1 MRRLLLAGM
10 LLQACATAGPARLPD
25 NPGWIGG
32 QRVAV
37 IGPQVVGI
45 GGPELA
51 AEALHEGVA
60 DYLRTAGFTVSDG
73 GLDLVIESF
82 ERGHVKATVRG
93 GGREIERIDQSG
105 DQLGCISGMWGISA
119 SDNANCYASGLVGA
133 LIKSQA
139 VARAAGPATQS
150 VARNEPSP
158 GPAAAP
164 SGRVLALKG
173 KLAVLDLKNFT
184 KDLSRENAQYFSDVI
199 RQASLKMEPGL
210 DIMTR
215 ENLIVL
221 LQSSGKK

>member
-1 MRRLLLAGM
+1 MRRLLLAGL
-10 LLQACATAGPARLPD
+10 LLQACATTAPARLPD

-37 IGPQVVGI
+37 LGPQVVGV

-51 AEALHEGVA
+51 AESLHEATGQ
-60 DYLRTAGFTVSDG
+60 YLRVAGFSVADG

-82 ERGHVKATVRG
+82 ERGQVKASVRSG
-93 GGREIERIDQSG
+93 GGEIERIDQSG

-119 SDNANCYASGLVGA
+119 SDNAHCYASGLVGA
-133 LIKSQA
+133 LMKSQA
-139 VARAAGPATQS
+139 VARAAGPATQA

-173 KLAVLDLKNFT
+173 KLAVLD
-184 KDLSRENAQYFSDVI
+184 
-199 RQASLKMEPGL
+199 
-210 DIMTR
+210 
-215 ENLIVL
+215 
-221 LQSSGKK
+221 